1 MTNTEQR
8 LSFRKKLIRWL
19 RELGDELMM
28 YRGYFPLPEVQP
40 SVLERAESAKCDYCG
55 RKSVKVTCV
64 GCGGMTRSNIEYHTT
79 RVWGTPYS
87 AAEIIERYQWA

>member
-1 MTNTEQR
+1 MNI
-8 LSFRKKLIRWL
+8 RKKLIRWL
-19 RELGDELMM
+19 RELDDELMM

-87 AAEIIERYQWA
+87 AAEFIERYQLEEWA